1 MKTKTILLALFA
13 LSLVFTSC
21 DKDEDV
27 TPSTNVTTVTKTISG
42 YTGLDVSDP
51 FMVYVTFSDAE
62 EKIQIE
68 ANANLQQYI
77 TCEKQNDRLVI
88 SIDDNVDI
96 SGGNTVLKVYITT
109 KQLDAFYGTGASS
122 FQLQNELSGNNLLI
136 ELTGASFF
144 TGTVDV
150 NQLNSELTG
159 ASGLSLA
166 GNSNSF
172 NIDATG
178 ASNMTNYD
186 FVTNYFTADL
196 EGASN
201 VYLTIQQELD
211 VTATGA
217 SNVYCKGNG
226 VIVNQ
231 NLSGGSQIIKMD

>member
-13 LSLVFTSC
+13 LSVVFTSC

-42 YTGLDVSDP
+42 YTGVDVSEP
-51 FMVYVTFSDAE
+51 FMVYVTFSDTE
-62 EKIQIE
+62 ETIRIE

-77 TCEKQNDRLVI
+77 TCEKQNDLLMI

-96 SGGNTVLKVYITT
+96 SGGNTVLKVYIST

-122 FQLQNELSGNNLLI
+122 IQLQNELIGSNLMV
-136 ELTGASFF
+136 ELTGACTF
-144 TGTVDV
+144 TGTINV
-150 NQLNSELTG
+150 NQFNSELTG
-159 ASGLSLA
+159 GSILNIV
-166 GNSNSF
+166 GNSGSF
-172 NIDATG
+172 NIEATG
-178 ASNMTNYD
+178 ASNMESYD
-186 FVTNYFTADL
+186 FTTNDFTADL

-201 VYLTIQQELD
+201 VYLTVQQELD

-217 SNVYCKGNG
+217 SNVYYKGDG

>member
-1 MKTKTILLALFA
+1 MKTKTILLAMFA
-13 LSLVFTSC
+13 MGILFTSC
-21 DKDEDV
+21 KKDEDV
-27 TPSTNVTTVTKTISG
+27 TPSNNVTTVNKTISG
-42 YTGLDVSDP
+42 YSELNVSDP
-51 FMVYVTFSDAE
+51 FKVYVTFSDTE
-62 EKIQIE
+62 EKIQVE
-68 ANANLQQYI
+68 ANSNLHQYI
-77 TCEKQNDRLVI
+77 TVKKQNNQLVI
-88 SIDDNVDI
+88 YIDNDVDI
-96 SGGNTVLKVYITT
+96 NGSSTLNVYITT

-144 TGTVDV
+144 TGTVYV

-159 ASGLSLA
+159 ASGLTLA

-186 FVTNYFTADL
+186 FVTNYFTADF

-201 VYLTIQQELD
+201 VYLTVQQELD

-217 SNVYCKGNG
+217 SNVYYKGNG

-231 NLSGGSQIIKMD
+231 SLSGGSQIIKMD